1 VEILKSN
8 LLREWAS
15 AMHSNLKNPL
25 TLLFGEQNQLFTRF
39 WSITSR
45 GLDFRFVLSF
55 SLLLSLSGFTYGQFS
70 TREIADTALP
80 AIVVIETDV
89 GTGSGVIIDASG
101 VVATNYHVIETAG
114 TISVNLST
122 GDQYDEVSVIDFDI
136 VKDIAILKIKGFDLP
151 FVTMGNSNSVG
162 VGDDVIVMGAP
173 EGYEQSVTRGIVSAI
188 REMDEGYRLIQTDA
202 AISSGSSGGGMFDL
216 SGELVGISVAYV
228 KDAQNINFVIPINYY
243 RGMFGTS
250 AKYSFEEFLEVTASE
265 TGPRS
270 TETTASS
277 KQTLEELMN
286 ALNSELDLDFQK
298 SEDSETWFIVE
309 DGIVV
314 FVNENDN
321 VLLTQVYRQNSEIS
335 VSDLTNEELVSLFRE
350 SYISNFGK
358 IGIDDEGDFIV
369 LNETHLNAVTV
380 GRFQTILSALLT
392 LDEELASLISESGN
406 RGDEPLPTKPDLN
419 ISSNA
424 APYSEATFIDEHF
437 SIRINLDEWTLDS
450 REDGAELIHARYS
463 SGSSSF
469 QVVAEPAE
477 LTHELVADSIRSS
490 AIDIDPNAKIVS
502 SGIRRVNGND
512 VYWAYLDLSE
522 SGAPVTYY
530 YHVYTGP
537 SGTIQLLG
545 ASYKNLFESKASD
558 YEEIFSTFILR

>member
-1 VEILKSN
+1 MSF
-8 LLREWAS
+8 
-15 AMHSNLKNPL
+15 NLKNPL
-25 TLLFGEQNQLFTRF
+25 MLLFGKQNQLFTGFCRT
-39 WSITSR
+39 TSR

-55 SLLLSLSGFTYGQFS
+55 SLLLSLSDFTYGQSS
-70 TREIADTALP
+70 TREIADAALP
-80 AIVVIETDV
+80 AIVVIETDI

-114 TISVNLST
+114 TISVNLNT
-122 GDQYDEVSVIDFDI
+122 GDQYDDVSVIDFDI

-216 SGELVGISVAYV
+216 FGELVGISVAYV

-243 RGMFGTS
+243 RGMFATS
-250 AKYSFEEFLEVTASE
+250 AKYSFEEFLEITSSE
-265 TGPRS
+265 TNSRS
-270 TETTASS
+270 AEAAAST
-277 KQTLEELMN
+277 KQTLEEFMN
-286 ALNSELDLDFQK
+286 VLNSEAGLDFQK
-298 SEDSETWFIVE
+298 NEDSESWFTTG
-309 DGIVV
+309 DGYVA
-314 FVNENDN
+314 FVNESDG
-321 VLLTQVYRQNSEIS
+321 VLLTQVYRQDSGVSEL
-335 VSDLTNEELVSLFRE
+335 DLTNEELIGVFKE

-358 IGIDDEGDFIV
+358 IGIDDDGDFIV

-380 GRFQTILSALLT
+380 GGFQTILLALLT
-392 LDEELASLISESGN
+392 LDEELASLISEPGK

-419 ISSNA
+419 ISSSS

-437 SIRINLDEWTLDS
+437 SIRINLDEWKLDS
-450 REDGAELIHARYS
+450 RDDGAELIHARYS

-469 QVVAEPAE
+469 QVIAEPVE
-477 LTHELVADSIRSS
+477 LTNEIVADAIFST
-490 AIDIDPNAKIVS
+490 AIDVDPNARIVS

-512 VYWAYLDLSE
+512 VYWVYLDVSE
-522 SGAPVTYY
+522 NGAPVTYY
-530 YHVYTGP
+530 YHAYTGP
-537 SGTIQLLG
+537 SGTVQLIG

-558 YEEIFSTFILR
+558 YEDIFSTFILR